1 MVQTETPETA
11 PIQCPCEEVAR
22 LRLANEVLR
31 AQLAEARGRLEEQD
45 KRIEELERASARQAA
60 PFRVPDEQRKKDKKK
75 PGRKKGHKASWRRV
89 PDHVDQTITVGLD
102 ACPHCGGAVHD
113 VKPVEQY
120 IEDIPPVR
128 VHVTRLVTHTGRC
141 RRCGEVRSRH
151 PMQVSLSDGCAKVQL
166 GPRVLAFVA
175 DLKHT
180 AGLSFRK
187 ICGVLS
193 EMFGLTVSPG
203 GLSHALARLADRVR
217 PTYDLLCQEIRAGP
231 VVHADE
237 TGWWVGGPGWWLWV
251 FARPDITVYRVE
263 HSRGSIVVKQM
274 LGDDFGGVLVSDCL
288 SSYDPIDCVKHK
300 CYAHHLRALEA
311 AIERFEPDH
320 CGPLC
325 TLRVLLRALLL
336 LAKVRDEM
344 PRELY
349 DDRTARIRA
358 GVYRIIDATYSQ
370 PGVEKALHRFRTHRE
385 HLFTFLDHPDVPPDN
400 NLAERRLRPAVITRK
415 LSCGNRTERG
425 KSTWEV
431 LASTIA
437 TCRQR
442 GLSVIQVLARAVPLT
457 APPPTLDGTPG

>member
-22 LRLANEVLR
+22 LRLANELR
-31 AQLAEARGRLEEQD
+31 ARN
-45 KRIEELERASARQAA
+45 
-60 PFRVPDEQRKKDKKK
+60 
-75 PGRKKGHKASWRRV
+75 WRRPGGAWTSRTSASSNSSV
-89 PDHVDQTITVGLD
+89 RLHVRPHRS

-151 PMQVSLSDGCAKVQL
+151 PMQVSLADGCAKVQL

-180 AGLSFRK
+180 AGLSFWK

-263 HSRGSIVVKQM
+263 HSRASIVVKQM

-288 SSYDPIDCVKHK
+288 SS
-300 CYAHHLRALEA
+300 
-311 AIERFEPDH
+311 
-320 CGPLC
+320 
-325 TLRVLLRALLL
+325 
-336 LAKVRDEM
+336 
-344 PRELY
+344 
-349 DDRTARIRA
+349 
-358 GVYRIIDATYSQ
+358 
-370 PGVEKALHRFRTHRE
+370 
-385 HLFTFLDHPDVPPDN
+385 
-400 NLAERRLRPAVITRK
+400 
-415 LSCGNRTERG
+415 
-425 KSTWEV
+425 
-431 LASTIA
+431 
-437 TCRQR
+437 
-442 GLSVIQVLARAVPLT
+442 
-457 APPPTLDGTPG
+457 